1 MRELVESILTGNN
14 VEAHRLFESH
24 LNDIREKKLYEA
36 KRNLAAQMN
45 EVLGGLTKA
54 EIEARK
60 KAGYRKASEV
70 LSDPR
75 ENKNKKPLLNPKAK
89 IVKRKIGENTIDEM
103 RAPGEIPGSAERQMD
118 AMKVRAVRSAYG
130 PDKTGASHFRTDYLA
145 ARKAQ
150 MKSDDKQTPRD
161 ISSLR
166 DTAWSDKKQ
175 KSKIGPYLKRIEDK
189 KRRVTQQ
196 GRIDTIAKQAIGN
209 LASGKDI
216 GKNIGRIVK
225 YGKQSSAIKSIKGGH
240 DVWMG
245 KKEPTTLKGKGI
257 ALVRDIFK
265 G

>member
-14 VEAHRLFESH
+14 VEAHRLFESR

-60 KAGYRKASEV
+60 KAGYRKASDV

-118 AMKVRAVRSAYG
+118 AMKVRAIRAAYG
-130 PDKTGASHFRTDYLA
+130 PDKTGASHFRTAYLA
-145 ARKAQ
+145 KRKAQ

-166 DTAWSDKKQ
+166 DMAWSKSE
-175 KSKIGPYLKRIEDK
+175 KSKGPYLKRIEASKQKASQQKRVDK
-189 KRRVTQQ
+189 
-196 GRIDTIAKQAIGN
+196 IAGQAIKN
-209 LASGKDI
+209 LAGGKDI
-216 GKNIGRIVK
+216 GKNIGRIAK

-245 KKEPTTLKGKGI
+245 KKDPTTLKGHGI